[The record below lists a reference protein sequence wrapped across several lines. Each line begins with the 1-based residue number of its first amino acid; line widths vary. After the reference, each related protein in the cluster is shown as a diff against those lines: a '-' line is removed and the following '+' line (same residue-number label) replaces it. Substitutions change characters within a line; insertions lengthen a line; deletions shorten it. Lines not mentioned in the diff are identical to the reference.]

1 LGDVS
6 YAATIPRIIPL
17 TIAWPP
23 TISVNLLATYSNK
36 HPLVNNKTSQESFI
50 ALPGMAYLVAS
61 RAHACEANIGVLS
74 VAPSLTMLNNA
85 PSSHNLF
92 IINTPFIP
100 KEWHKLLLNTA
111 SFNKFYDLSNCI
123 CFSFNMGVTSPSSFT
138 YTPPNHSLALF
149 YPTHVLSHIHNK
161 LHNCYYTGPFS
172 CSHPEFS
179 IGLFHTSLTSWYY
192 SKSQFF
198 DRMKSHSRS
207 FIPQK

>member
-36 HPLVNNKTSQESFI
+36 HPLVNNKTSQDSFI
-50 ALPGMAYLVAS
+50 ALPGMAYPVAS
-61 RAHACEANIGVLS
+61 RARACEANIGVLS

-85 PSSHNLF
+85 PLSHNLF

-111 SFNKFYDLSNCI
+111 SFNKFMTYLILSVLA
-123 CFSFNMGVTSPSSFT
+123 STWEL
-138 YTPPNHSLALF
+138 PPLPPL
-149 YPTHVLSHIHNK
+149 PILLQIIV
-161 LHNCYYTGPFS
+161 
-172 CSHPEFS
+172 
-179 IGLFHTSLTSWYY
+179 
-192 SKSQFF
+192 
-198 DRMKSHSRS
+198 
-207 FIPQK
+207 